1 MRAPWPVTRR
11 VIVRCAAPSIAL
23 VSLIAMSKRE
33 PEPLLPV
40 QPQQSAG
47 GAVAVSTNPLLLRL
61 LYSYSAAVPPFRE
74 RSERSGPER
83 VPATFRTGANQ
94 RSCQLRCSEGADRNG
109 NEAGAWAVCVGVREL
124 SRGVVNNC
132 DVISLPSI

>member
-1 MRAPWPVTRR
+1 MGGLGAPRR
-11 VIVRCAAPSIAL
+11 GWSALVRVLRTAL

-94 RSCQLRCSEGADRNG
+94 RSCQLRVQEGCSSCSS
-109 NEAGAWAVCVGVREL
+109 EARRGKWVG
-124 SRGVVNNC
+124 SR
-132 DVISLPSI
+132 DA